1 MHEIIE
7 VMTFEQWEVLHRQQ
21 QKAEARKRRKYI
33 ARLRKY
39 YLYQRLYGLAIALFG
54 VVVVV
59 IGNLMLWGN
68 LIGLGGCMAAVGLY
82 ITITRRMIL
91 ADGYFCDRI

>member
-1 MHEIIE
+1 MHDIIE
-7 VMTFEQWEVLHRQQ
+7 VMTYDQWEAIHRQKQ
-21 QKAEARKRRKYI
+21 QAEVRKRRKYI

-39 YLYQRLYGLAIALFG
+39 YLHQRLYGLAIVLFG
-54 VVVVV
+54 VVVAV

-82 ITITRRMIL
+82 IAVTRRMIL
-91 ADGYFCDRI
+91 ADGYFCGKK